1 MTTKRPA
8 NKFDANSWEFTQRII
23 KIGHNRRVK
32 QYFRDLKS
40 DTNTNTGRQAI
51 NTALLIRDNDSA
63 LEVVN
68 KQLYFSNYL
77 DRELLASYP
86 DGWQIKKG
94 QNIPQLAIIYR
105 DTSPQSNSGN
115 YTTYIPHFN
124 GNKNINIPSYNKGD
138 YWARWI
144 LKDNSQIVI
153 NARTENEALK
163 VIKRLEKYVEKKY
176 QTPEKPWLTTGK
188 TANGTY
194 KKIKVT
200 PIRADYYPEGKENN
214 NPKWRKYL

>member
-1 MTTKRPA
+1 MTTKKPT

-32 QYFRDLKS
+32 QYFRDEKS
-40 DTNTNTGRQAI
+40 DSRTNTGRAAI
-51 NTALLIRDNDSA
+51 KTALLIRDNDSA

-77 DRELLASYP
+77 NQELLASYP

-105 DTSPQSNSGN
+105 DTDKKSNSGN

-124 GNKNINIPSYNKGD
+124 ETKNINIPSYNKGD

-153 NARTENEALK
+153 NAKTENEA
-163 VIKRLEKYVEKKY
+163 
-176 QTPEKPWLTTGK
+176 
-188 TANGTY
+188 
-194 KKIKVT
+194 
-200 PIRADYYPEGKENN
+200 
-214 NPKWRKYL
+214 

>member
-1 MTTKRPA
+1 MTTKKPT

-40 DTNTNTGRQAI
+40 DTNTNTGRAAI
-51 NTALLIRDNDSA
+51 KTALLIRDNDSA

-77 DRELLASYP
+77 NQELLASYP

-105 DTSPQSNSGN
+105 DTNPQSNSGN

-138 YWARWI
+138 CWARWI

-153 NARTENEALK
+153 NARTENEALR
-163 VIKRLEKYVEKKY
+163 VIKKLEKYVEKKY
-176 QTPEKPWLTTGK
+176 QTPEQPWLTTGK
-188 TANGTY
+188 LATGTH

-200 PIRADYYPEGKENN
+200 PIRADYYPEGKENSS
-214 NPKWRKYL
+214 PKWRKYL